1 MNISFESNNHALT
14 SVSKYK
20 IKKSMHNHVLY
31 NCQRSSSS
39 DGIVGINH
47 NAIKLSRHVI
57 NSSALTSRPYH
68 ASASPRT
75 EVGAGSS
82 VLSPTGEDF
91 GLEMPHHDQGIGIVN
106 FLRGKTFLV
115 TGATGFFAKV
125 LIEKILRTA
134 PDVHK
139 IFVVIRAKDKASAVE
154 RLKNEVHII
163 KVYTPTYFNVIS
175 FSFLTIS

>member
-1 MNISFESNNHALT
+1 MESLICPSSSINTSLASNNHVLMR
-14 SVSKYK
+14 VSKYK
-20 IKKSMHNHVLY
+20 IKKSMHNHVVY
-31 NCQRSSSS
+31 NCLRSNSS
-39 DGIVGINH
+39 DSTVGINH
-47 NAIKLSRHVI
+47 
-57 NSSALTSRPYH
+57 SRPYH
-68 ASASPRT
+68 ASASPRM

-91 GLEMPHHDQGIGIVN
+91 VLEMPHHDQGIGIVN

-139 IFVVIRAKDKASAVE
+139 IFVVIRAKDKATAVE
-154 RLKNEVHII
+154 RLKNEVNII
-163 KVYTPTYFNVIS
+163 KVYTHTYFNAIS